1 MTPRKPRHYLHLLLL
16 LAFLLPSCLSPATP
30 ALPTST
36 PTLTPTFT
44 ATFTVTPSLTPTET
58 SPPTETPT
66 VTPTPLPPI
75 KRVFILSIDG
85 LRPDA
90 IALAPMP
97 NLQTLMQTSAYSLTA
112 QTIYPSAT
120 LPSHSS
126 MLTGLCPS
134 KHGVDWNDYIPENG
148 YAKGI
153 DLFDLAHAAGMTT
166 YMFVGKKKLIQITEP
181 ESLTSFRYI
190 NDRDLVLAEETI
202 KEFPDDFGVMFIHF
216 PTPDGMGHDYGW
228 LSEQQLSVIRRADEA
243 IALLLNALDE
253 RGLRENTLII
263 ITADHG
269 GHAQTHGSHDPQDM
283 TIPWIINGPG
293 VRPGPLTTP
302 IQTTDTAA
310 TAAWA
315 LHLPRPA
322 DWDGWPVY
330 EAFGQTPLPRPA
342 PFCQ

>member
-1 MTPRKPRHYLHLLLL
+1 M
-16 LAFLLPSCLSPATP
+16 
-30 ALPTST
+30 
-36 PTLTPTFT
+36 
-44 ATFTVTPSLTPTET
+44 
-58 SPPTETPT
+58 
-66 VTPTPLPPI
+66 
-75 KRVFILSIDG
+75 
-85 LRPDA
+85 RPDA

-97 NLQTLMQTSAYSLTA
+97 NLQALMKTSAYSLTA
-112 QTIYPSAT
+112 QTIFPSST

-126 MLTGLCPS
+126 MLTGLCPY

-153 DLFDLAHAAGMTT
+153 DLFDLAHAAGMNT
-166 YMFVGKKKLIQITEP
+166 YMFVGKKKLSQITEP

-190 NDRDLVLAEETI
+190 NDRDLVIAEETV
-202 KEFPDDFGVMFIHF
+202 KEFPEDFGIMFIHF

-228 LSEQQLSVIRRADEA
+228 LSEEQLSVLRRADEA
-243 IALLLNALDE
+243 IAMLLNALDE

-269 GHAQTHGSHDPQDM
+269 GHAQSHGSRDPQDM
-283 TIPWIINGPG
+283 TIPWIISGPG
-293 VRPGPLTTP
+293 VRPGPLSTP

-315 LHLPRPA
+315 LKLPRPA
-322 DWDGWPVY
+322 EWDGWPVY
-330 EAFGQTPLPRPA
+330 EAFGQVALPRPI